1 VRNAEGSRCRRRSSL
16 EEWAGIMTSVPKA
29 VAKDDRYTEL
39 AKMLAER
46 RHELAH
52 AVQDRKRDARADN
65 IKDLDVLDEGESSE
79 ADTQE
84 EIELAL
90 LQMKTETLNKITL
103 ALERLAEGTY
113 GSCLECGDDIA
124 AARLRALPFAV
135 RCKTCEE
142 ARESAEQLER
152 IVAQRRQSSVLA
164 FDVSR

>member
-1 VRNAEGSRCRRRSSL
+1 
-16 EEWAGIMTSVPKA
+16 
-29 VAKDDRYTEL
+29 
-39 AKMLAER
+39 
-46 RHELAH
+46 
-52 AVQDRKRDARADN
+52 
-65 IKDLDVLDEGESSE
+65 LDEGESSE

-84 EIELAL
+84 EIELGL

-103 ALERLAEGTY
+103 ALQRLAEGTY

-142 ARESAEQLER
+142 ARESAECRER